1 MNAKI
6 FRCIISIT
14 IILVSFAFI
23 SCGNKETAQQ
33 EKAAETQEALSSSS
47 ETQYEKEFAK
57 AQEAYNK
64 KGMDGFCKYLEKNS
78 YFAIKDSSQ
87 DDATP
92 LLIAVKDGNLEN
104 AKLFLEKG
112 ASVEEKDSKENGL
125 LDYALQSSNPE
136 SLAFAIE
143 ALPIPSWNVADANG
157 CFPFIKVIVQRSDF
171 AKIKKCIDLTND
183 INRADK
189 NGKTPLMYAAQSN
202 VDVRT
207 VKYLLDKGAK
217 IDVKNSNEWS
227 ALMYAARYN
236 PNPAVMEDL
245 ILRGASSEP
254 NSVGLTVTMLAAC
267 NPNPGVLMTL
277 LKYKDEINAATDKGK
292 TALMYACENGQNS
305 SVIKMLIDNGANLN
319 AKDSNGKT
327 IREYLSANPS
337 LSTSDIAIA
346 WKSAEETGNTESA
359 EIDLSDEETSDVS
372 EQSEAAENADS
383 EEE

>member
-1 MNAKI
+1 MNRKNI
-6 FRCIISIT
+6 FIIV
-14 IILVSFAFI
+14 LMLAALFLI
-23 SCGNKETAQQ
+23 SCGKKKSAQE
-33 EKAAETQEALSSSS
+33 EKTPETQEVLPSSSKN
-47 ETQYEKEFAK
+47 QNEKEFAK
-57 AQEAYNK
+57 AQETYDK
-64 KGMDGFCKYLEKNS
+64 KGINGFCKYLEKNS
-78 YFAIKDSSQ
+78 YFAVKDSSLN
-87 DDATP
+87 DATP
-92 LLIAVKDGNLEN
+92 LLIVVKDGDLEK

-112 ASVEEKDSKENGL
+112 ASAEEKDFAGNGL

-157 CFPFIKVIVQRSDF
+157 CFPFIKVIVQCSDF
-171 AKIKKCIDLTND
+171 AIIQKCIDLTND

-189 NGKTPLMYAAQSN
+189 NGKTPLMYAAQCSF
-202 VDVRT
+202 DIRT
-207 VKYLLDKGAK
+207 VKYLLDKGSK

-245 ILRGASSEP
+245 ILRGANSEP
-254 NSVGLTVTMLAAC
+254 NSVGLTVTMLASC

-359 EIDLSDEETSDVS
+359 EIDLSDEETD
-372 EQSEAAENADS
+372 NK
-383 EEE
+383 EE

>member
-1 MNAKI
+1 MDTKI
-6 FRCIISIT
+6 FRCTISIT

-87 DDATP
+87 DDANP